1 MSVEYLFDYKPLEI
15 FWMLM
20 PVFWAIAIFEILAIY
35 FFKIGDHV
43 PLVAYP
49 ICSEL

>member
-20 PVFWAIAIFEILAIY
+20 PVFWAIAVFEILAIY
-35 FFKIGDHV
+35 FFKIRAKMT
-43 PLVAYP
+43 LRNF
-49 ICSEL
+49 S